1 MGLISSLV
9 TWPLAPVKAVAWLGE
24 KVAAEA
30 DRQWADPAVIQVQL
44 RELDEMVRRGEMDE
58 EVATELEEAL
68 VSRLLEGG
76 WSHG

>member
-9 TWPLAPVKAVAWLGE
+9 TWPLAPGRAVAWLGE
-24 KVAAEA
+24 KVATEA
-30 DRQWADPAVIQVQL
+30 DRQWADPAVIQAQL
-44 RELDEMVRRGEMDE
+44 REIDEMVGRGEMDE
-58 EVATELEEAL
+58 EVAAELEEAL